1 MTLNMQVVEAV
12 IRILI
17 ELNPLIVKMLLRL
30 LDAGVLAGPL
40 AKLAPFKAEVQMAA
54 ELFEKLDKLEMP
66 PHGALLAGAE
76 APTGDTALAP
86 SK

>member
-12 IRILI
+12 IKILV
-17 ELNPLIVKMLLRL
+17 ELNPLIVKLLLRL

-54 ELFEKLDKLEMP
+54 ELFDKLDTLQMP
-66 PHGALLAGAE
+66 PHGAAPVGAE
-76 APTGDTALAP
+76 PPAAIPA
-86 SK
+86 K